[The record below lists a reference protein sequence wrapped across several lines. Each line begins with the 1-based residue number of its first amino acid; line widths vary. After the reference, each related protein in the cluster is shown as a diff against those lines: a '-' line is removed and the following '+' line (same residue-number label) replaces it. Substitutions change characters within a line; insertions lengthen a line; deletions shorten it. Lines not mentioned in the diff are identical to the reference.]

1 MATRL
6 RQAEAAGN
14 TRSSLESF
22 RKPQLCKGVR
32 MIRHVFAAAA
42 ILLAIAGQALAS
54 EPAKPKSSDGQYV
67 DLAPVALPIVVE
79 GQLINY
85 VFVSARLQLS
95 PSADAAKLR
104 AKEPFFRDALVRAGH
119 KTPFTNPNDYTV
131 VDVSRLQAVLLR
143 DAALVGG
150 YLDGIDSTKTA
161 FGRAARQA
169 AGISA

>member
-1 MATRL
+1 
-6 RQAEAAGN
+6 
-14 TRSSLESF
+14 
-22 RKPQLCKGVR
+22 
-32 MIRHVFAAAA
+32 MIRHVTAALA
-42 ILLAIAGQALAS
+42 ILLAIAGQAVAS
-54 EPAKPKSSDGQYV
+54 EPAKPKASDGQYV

-85 VFVSARLQLS
+85 VFVSARLQLT

-143 DAALVGG
+143 DATAIAGG
-150 YLDGIDSTKTA
+150 KGVKAVVVLSQTPKRRLGLPKPPPA
-161 FGRAARQA
+161 RPAA
-169 AGISA
+169 

>member
-1 MATRL
+1 
-6 RQAEAAGN
+6 
-14 TRSSLESF
+14 
-22 RKPQLCKGVR
+22 

-104 AKEPFFRDALVRAGH
+104 AKELFFRDALVRAGH

-143 DAALVGG
+143 DATAIAGG
-150 YLDGIDSTKTA
+150 TGVKAVVVLSQTPKRRLGLPKPPPV
-161 FGRAARQA
+161 RPAA
-169 AGISA
+169 